1 MNHPLDVVA
10 LFPSLLR
17 AVARGCE
24 VLSAAGLDVYLHE
37 NRWYWR
43 WTRQRVQSAGGFDTL
58 EAAFGDALTYCVSPD
73 DAMATTMRSSN

>member
-17 AVARGCE
+17 ALAGGCE
-24 VLSAAGLDVYLHE
+24 VLSAAGLDVYLQE

-43 WTRQRVQSAGGFDTL
+43 WERRRVQSAHGFASLD
-58 EAAFGDALTYCVSPD
+58 AALVDALTYCVSPD
-73 DAMATTMRSSN
+73 TANTITAHSNN